1 MCIDLNNMTD
11 KNMLKEVITD
21 VVSNQ
26 LNPIVIQLNDLQT
39 EVKYVKKQTTET
51 NGKVKTH
58 EKVLAELIT
67 NNQLHTQSHEAYMES
82 RGFSCPH
89 SKDIADIKQSKV
101 FRIKT
106 KQLIIGFFSF
116 LALLAG
122 LTLSLLRINEQFE
135 DKKMEKI
142 IDMLQEKIE
151 QNDT

>member
-1 MCIDLNNMTD
+1 MCIDLNNMAD
-11 KNMLKEVITD
+11 RDMLKEVITD

-67 NNQLHTQSHEAYMES
+67 NNQLHTQSHENYLEN
-82 RGFSCPH
+82 RVLSCPH
-89 SKDIADIKQSKV
+89 SQDIKDLKQSKL
-101 FRIKT
+101 FGLKS

-135 DKKMEKI
+135 DKKYEKI
-142 IDMLQEKIE
+142 LDMLQEKIE